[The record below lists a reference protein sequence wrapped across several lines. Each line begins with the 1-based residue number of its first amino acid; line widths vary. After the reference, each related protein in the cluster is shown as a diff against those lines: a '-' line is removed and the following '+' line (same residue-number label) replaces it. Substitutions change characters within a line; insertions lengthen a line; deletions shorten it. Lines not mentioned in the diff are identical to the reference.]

1 MTLDGLPR
9 LEPRRRRILLENL
22 EVRADIGFHD
32 FEIGSPQRLL
42 ISVEILLDEGTDP
55 TRDEKEDAWNYDFV
69 REEILAVVESRRFNL
84 QETLVR
90 SIFERIGSVK
100 GVKSLRVRSM
110 KPDIYDDADGVGIE
124 YSSD

>member
-9 LEPRRRRILLENL
+9 LEPTHRRILLENL

-32 FEIGSPQRLL
+32 FEIGTPQRLL
-42 ISVEILLDEGTDP
+42 ITVEILLDEGTDP
-55 TRDEKEDAWNYDFV
+55 IGDEREHAWNYDFV
-69 REEILAVVESRRFNL
+69 REEIMALVTGRRFNL

-90 SIFERIGSVK
+90 SIFERIAAVK

-124 YSSD
+124 YASH